1 MLHSFK
7 LDPHCMH
14 ALIEMLHCVNTL
26 TTSTTAYMVLHCICC
41 VHISHAYQTKSSFFR
56 AIAVRFEV
64 PGSQV
69 TGGFVSMRQIG
80 EHPLHQQNYW
90 SLEVYEIA
98 SETILGPKQCFL
110 KARQQNFTCM
120 NIYLFHHIVLTSS
133 F

>member
-26 TTSTTAYMVLHCICC
+26 TTSTAYMVPHCICC
-41 VHISHAYQTKSSFFR
+41 VHISHAYPTKSSFFR
-56 AIAVRFEV
+56 AVAIRFEV

-69 TGGFVSMRQIG
+69 TGGCVSMRQIG
-80 EHPLHQQNYW
+80 EHHLHQQNCW
-90 SLEVYEIA
+90 SLEVA

-120 NIYLFHHIVLTSS
+120 NIYLFHHIVLASS